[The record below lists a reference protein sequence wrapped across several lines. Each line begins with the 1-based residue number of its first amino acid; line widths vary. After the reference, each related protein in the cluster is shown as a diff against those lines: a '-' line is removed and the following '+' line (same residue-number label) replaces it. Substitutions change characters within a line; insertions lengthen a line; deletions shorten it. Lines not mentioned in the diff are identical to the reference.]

1 MAQALRFLSTAI
13 RSGLFRDLFGNRDT
27 IKTLVNG
34 VVVPNVE
41 LRGESHIRIPQC
53 RRLSKDEDH
62 ETEQFEDDP
71 LEYIRIDL
79 SIPSASTGGSSEGT
93 TRRHAAA
100 DVLRA
105 LVGAGWEADTT
116 EFVSAWV
123 SEDLQSFKTNPTD
136 NWKRKD
142 RAIYLLTA
150 IASRGS
156 TSHVRV

>member
-1 MAQALRFLSTAI
+1 MDCTRCYSEPMLNT
-13 RSGLFRDLFGNRDT
+13 RS
-27 IKTLVNG
+27 
-34 VVVPNVE
+34 
-41 LRGESHIRIPQC
+41 
-53 RRLSKDEDH
+53 DH

-71 LEYIRIDL
+71 LEYIRVDL

-105 LVGAGWEADTT
+105 LVGAGSEAEAT
-116 EFVSAWV
+116 EYVSMWV
-123 SEDLQSFKTNPTD
+123 SEDLQAFKTDPGA

-150 IASRGS
+150 IAARGS
-156 TSHVRV
+156 TSHVRLSAFFITFRYSHRLNVWLHIRM